1 MSNKHVAGIDLGT
14 GNSAVAIIEGG
25 KPKIIVNNE
34 GRRTTPSV
42 VYIKGDERKIGDSA
56 KRSMIM
62 NPSNTVSFVKRL
74 MGSSFSEADVQE
86 MINRVTYKIVNDG
99 GNTRIDIDGKKYSP
113 EQISS
118 MIVENMVKIASDYY
132 GEPVKDVVITC
143 PAYFNDSQRQATKLA
158 GELAGLNV
166 LRIIN
171 EPTAAILSSDINV
184 KEGSKT
190 IMVADW
196 GCGTLD
202 FSVCEVSNGIIE
214 VLASDGSVFCGG
226 QDIDQAIT
234 NWIVD
239 EFKKDKG
246 IDLSKDQ
253 MAYARVVEA
262 AEKAKCELSS
272 STQTEIN
279 LPYITVAEGVPQ
291 MLIMSLTRAKLD
303 SLISDLISK
312 VVNYARQ
319 ALSKAGKT
327 YEQLD
332 EILLVGGSCR
342 VPAIQ
347 DALSKEFGKPL
358 NKTANFDEAVALGAA
373 IQANTIVGGVGSED
387 SVLLLD
393 VTPISLGIE
402 TMGEVM
408 TTLIPANTTIPVSKT
423 QVFSTAVDNQ
433 PAVSIVVLQGERPMS
448 KDNKVIGRFDLDGIA
463 PAPRGVPQIE
473 VKFDID
479 VNGILSVSAK
489 DLATQ
494 KEQHITINNQNALS
508 QEEIDKIKADA
519 EKFKAE
525 DEKKMKEIEEL
536 NNMESFAFGVKNT
549 LNNEQF
555 KDKFTEEQKNEITP
569 LLDELEEKL
578 KTRNLDEIRPAK
590 ENLEKVFQPIITKIY
605 EEAGKAATAN
615 GEQSNSGANP
625 FDVMGSANPFNGANP
640 FDQPKSE

>member
-1 MSNKHVAGIDLGT
+1 MSNKRVAGIDLGT
-14 GNSAVAIIEGG
+14 GNSAVAIIENG
-25 KPKIIVNNE
+25 KAKIIENNE

-42 VYIKGDERKIGDSA
+42 VYLKGDERKIGDSA

-62 NPSNTVSFVKRL
+62 NPKNTVSFIKRL
-74 MGSSFSEADVQE
+74 MGAEFSDSDVQE
-86 MINRVTYKIVNDG
+86 MIKRVTYSIINDG
-99 GNTRIDIDGKKYSP
+99 NKPRVEIDGKKYSP

-118 MIVENMVKIASDYY
+118 MIVENMVKIASEYY
-132 GEPVKDVVITC
+132 GEDVKDVVITC

-171 EPTAAILSSDINV
+171 EPTAAILSSDIKVTGND
-184 KEGSKT
+184 SKV

-202 FSVCEVSNGIIE
+202 FSVCEVSDGVIE

-226 QDIDQAIT
+226 QDADQAIV
-234 NWIVD
+234 NWIID

-253 MAYARVVEA
+253 MAYSRIVEA

-272 STQTEIN
+272 TTQTEIN
-279 LPYITVAEGVPQ
+279 LPYITVADGVPQ
-291 MLIMSLTRAKLD
+291 MLIMTLTRAKFE
-303 SLISDLISK
+303 SLIDDLIK
-312 VVNYARQ
+312 EVVTYAKN
-319 ALSKAGKT
+319 ALSKSGKS
-327 YEQLD
+327 YSDLD

-342 VPAIQ
+342 IPAIQ
-347 DALSKEFGKPL
+347 DALAKEFGKPL
-358 NKTANFDEAVALGAA
+358 NKSCNFDEAVALGAA
-373 IQANTIVGGVGSED
+373 RQANTIANGDTSED
-387 SVLLLD
+387 AVLLLD

-408 TTLIPANTTIPVSKT
+408 TTLIPANTTIPTAKT
-423 QVFSTAVDNQ
+423 QVFTTAVDNQ

-448 KDNKVIGRFDLDGIA
+448 RDNKVIGRFDLDGIA

-479 VNGILSVSAK
+479 ANGILSVSAT
-489 DLATQ
+489 DLATK
-494 KEQHITINNQNALS
+494 KEQHITINNQNSLTK
-508 QEEIDKIKADA
+508 EEIEKIKADA

-525 DEKKMKEIEEL
+525 DEKKKKEIDELNQIEGFSFSVKSTMESEEL
-536 NNMESFAFGVKNT
+536 
-549 LNNEQF
+549 
-555 KDKFTEEQKNEITP
+555 KDKFTEDQKNEIKP
-569 LLDELEEKL
+569 LLDELNEKL
-578 KTRNLDEIRPAK
+578 KTRDLEQIRPAK

-605 EEAGKAATAN
+605 QDAAATAQAQNPDTGANTSGNPFENMN
-615 GEQSNSGANP
+615 GNP
-625 FDVMGSANPFNGANP
+625 FDSS
-640 FDQPKSE
+640 PKE